1 MKKLILSL
9 TLCLPLILLAQSTSF
24 DPAQSFM
31 ADFSFQKADGTNF
44 KFEEVAGKLVL
55 LDFWATW
62 CGPCIRQH
70 PSLEKLRKKIND
82 PKFVVITVSID
93 RDFAAWQQFL
103 SDKDWKDINIYL
115 GFNQG
120 HPLFQVVA
128 QTIETANGKQISAVS
143 VPQYYLLD
151 QKGKLAKIEEEL
163 DSKLL
168 EEKITILLGQ

>member
-82 PKFVVITVSID
+82 QKFVVITVSID